1 MNDKATGSFYT
12 PKPLVEYMVDYAIK
26 KKRVFKVLEPSI
38 GDGIFVDELLN
49 CDVNIT
55 GIELYAEK
63 IKNYKLKSEKL
74 KLKCSDF
81 ITYALKNNEKYD
93 LVIGNPPYIAKKSL
107 PKKYWDNQYKV
118 VNLWGLPESLFQNI
132 WVSFVLASIKLL
144 NKNGA
149 IFFVLPFEF
158 LQVQYAEKLRN
169 FLEEKFNFIE
179 ITTFEERVF
188 SKIEQDVCLV
198 YLSNIEG
205 ITPVIKYKTVNNL
218 FEMKILNQ
226 SEICR
231 HKPLKK
237 WSNSILNDE
246 ETSILIDFAN
256 KYIKISDL
264 GFISPGIVTGANDF
278 FVINKEK
285 ANNLSCNDYFLPI
298 VSKGSF
304 ISNSLIFNDA
314 DMKQIEELNKPS
326 RLLNLGLINEKGF
339 PKPLKLYLENNLD
352 KNNLPIEKRYK
363 CSKRGRWYDVPII
376 PKGDL
381 IFFKRFDVLPKFLVN
396 KAKVHTTD
404 ITYNVRLKEEFDS
417 LSVAFCFYNSLTLAL
432 CEYNG
437 RFYGGGVN
445 ELVPSEFKSLSIPY
459 QKIAKDKVMKLD
471 KMFRKNKPIESII
484 DFVDEVVFSSVK
496 KQDITSLKNIRNK
509 YLKRRLKQFK

>member
-1 MNDKATGSFYT
+1 MNNKATGSFYT
-12 PKPLVEYMVDYAIK
+12 PPLLVKYMVNYAIK
-26 KKRVFKVLEPSI
+26 KKLVQKVLEPSI
-38 GDGIFVDELLN
+38 GDGRFIDELLN
-49 CDVNIT
+49 YDVDIT
-55 GIELYAEK
+55 GIELYPEK
-63 IKNYKLKSEKL
+63 IENYKLKSEKL

-81 ITYALKNNEKYD
+81 ISYALKNNEKFD

-107 PKKYWDNQYKV
+107 PKKDWDNQYKIV
-118 VNLWGLPESLFQNI
+118 DVWGLPETLFQNI
-132 WVSFVLASIKLL
+132 WVSFVLASIKSL

-188 SKIEQDVCLV
+188 PEIEQDVCLV
-198 YLSNIEG
+198 YLSNIKG

-218 FEMKILNQ
+218 SEMKISNQ

-237 WSNSILNDE
+237 WSNSILNDQ
-246 ETSILIDFAN
+246 ETSLLINFAN
-256 KYIKISDL
+256 RYIKIDDL

-278 FVINKEK
+278 FVVNKEK
-285 ANNLSCNDYFLPI
+285 ANNLSCCNYLLPI
-298 VSKGSF
+298 ISKGSF
-304 ISNSLIFNDA
+304 ISNLLIFNDT
-314 DMKQIEELNKPS
+314 DMNQIEELNKPS
-326 RLLNLGLINEKGF
+326 RLLNLSFIDENKF
-339 PKPLKLYLENNLD
+339 SKPLKLYLENNLD

-396 KAKVHTTD
+396 KAGVHTTD
-404 ITYNVRLKEEFDS
+404 ITYNVRLKEEFDP
-417 LSVAFCFYNSLTLAL
+417 LSTAFCFYNSLTLAL

-459 QKIAKDKVMKLD
+459 QKIPKDKVIALD
-471 KMFRKNKPIESII
+471 KMLREGRSIETII
-484 DFVDEVVFSSVK
+484 DFVDNVVFSLIK
-496 KQDITSLKNIRNK
+496 QQDINSLKKIRNK
-509 YLKRRLKQFK
+509 YLKRRLKYLK